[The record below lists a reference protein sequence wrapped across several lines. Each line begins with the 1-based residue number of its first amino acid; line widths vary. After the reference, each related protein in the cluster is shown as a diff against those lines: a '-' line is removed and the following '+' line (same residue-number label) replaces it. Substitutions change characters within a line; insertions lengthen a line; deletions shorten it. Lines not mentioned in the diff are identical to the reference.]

1 MSERISITR
10 RADGRCVMTL
20 QVNGTRKFVYG
31 RSEKEVRSKVNELRR
46 QAASTGTLPT
56 PARRTVD
63 TLLDAWLDAVSP
75 RLKPKSIAIYQGLA
89 DRHIRPTL
97 GKVQLARL
105 RPAAVQ
111 SLYSR
116 LRDQGHLQT
125 PSHVHVVLHAACA
138 LAVRWGWLADNPC
151 DRVIA
156 PRYAAPRRQVWT
168 AEEATTF
175 FAASG
180 EERDGPLF
188 AFLLLT
194 GARIG
199 EALALRWEDI
209 DGATVTIHR
218 TVQHLKRQ
226 WVTTAAKTCAGE
238 RRIALSA
245 SAIAA
250 LKVERSRQAARRLAA
265 GAKWD
270 EAGIVFSDDRGHT
283 LHRHVVA
290 RRLRLVCERV
300 NLDPIKLHDL
310 RHLSASLLLAEGI
323 PLPNVSR
330 RLGHAN
336 PSITARIYAHV
347 VRPDADVSNAL
358 DRRLTTQRD
367 AGEREAG

>member
-10 RADGRCVMTL
+10 RADGRCVTTL

-31 RSEKEVRSKVNELRR
+31 QTEKEVRSKVSELRR

-111 SLYSR
+111 SLYSQ
-116 LRDQGHLQT
+116 LREQGHVQT

-138 LAVRWGWLADNPC
+138 LAVRWGWLAYNPC

-156 PRYAAPRRQVWT
+156 PRYVAPRRQVWT
-168 AEEATTF
+168 ATEAATF
-175 FAASG
+175 FAAIG
-180 EERDGPLF
+180 DERDGPLLT
-188 AFLLLT
+188 FLLLI

-199 EALALRWEDI
+199 EALALRWEDL
-209 DGATVTIHR
+209 DGATVTIRR

-226 WVTTAAKTCAGE
+226 WVTTPAKTHASE
-238 RRIALSA
+238 RRVALSA
-245 SAIAA
+245 SAVAA
-250 LKVERSRQAARRLAA
+250 LKMERSRQAARHLAV
-265 GAKWD
+265 GARWE
-270 EAGIVFSDDRGHT
+270 EAGLVFSDDRGRT

-290 RRLRLVCERV
+290 RRLRQVCKRLG
-300 NLDPIKLHDL
+300 LDPIKLHDL
-310 RHLSASLLLAEGI
+310 RHLSASLLLAEGV

-336 PSITARIYAHV
+336 RSITARIYSHV
-347 VRPDADVSNAL
+347 VQPDASVADVL
-358 DRRLTTQRD
+358 DRRLRAPAD
-367 AGEREAG
+367 AGELEAD